1 MDEGLAD
8 LLHRVV
14 MLLGEAAR
22 RRTDDRDGLTYSQ
35 IRLLG
40 TLEDIEPVTQH
51 QLAQAL
57 SVSDPAISRALRP
70 LETGGMV
77 TVTIDPEHARRR
89 LVRITEAGRNAF
101 HTAGSRSTTSSAPRW
116 SRLAFPTNAT
126 SRTPGDWPSSSP
138 PTELPRTR
146 ASARLVQRSS
156 RNRKND
162 LSTRARDNR
171 VPFAVLRSALPK

>member
-40 TLEDIEPVTQH
+40 AVEDLEPATQH
-51 QLAQAL
+51 RLAQAM

-70 LETGGMV
+70 LEADGLVQV
-77 TVTIDPEHARRR
+77 TVDPAHARRR
-89 LVRITEAGRNAF
+89 LVRLTDAGRKAF
-101 HTAGSRSTTSSAPRW
+101 HTAGKPLYDEFRAALVAAGFPYERYLQDTL
-116 SRLAFPTNAT
+116 RLAELLA
-126 SRTPGDWPSSSP
+126 PGGDG
-138 PTELPRTR
+138 TEKGGERR
-146 ASARLVQRSS
+146 
-156 RNRKND
+156 
-162 LSTRARDNR
+162 
-171 VPFAVLRSALPK
+171 

>member
-22 RRTDDRDGLTYSQ
+22 QRTDDRDGLTYSQ

-40 TLEDIEPVTQH
+40 TLEDIEPATQH

-70 LETGGMV
+70 LEADGLV
-77 TVTIDPEHARRR
+77 QVTIDPAHARRR
-89 LVRITEAGRNAF
+89 LVRLTDAGRKAF
-101 HTAGSRSTTSSAPRW
+101 HTAGKPLYDEFRAKLIEAGFPYERYLDDTL
-116 SRLAFPTNAT
+116 RLAELLK
-126 SRTPGDWPSSSP
+126 SS
-138 PTELPRTR
+138 
-146 ASARLVQRSS
+146 
-156 RNRKND
+156 
-162 LSTRARDNR
+162 
-171 VPFAVLRSALPK
+171 